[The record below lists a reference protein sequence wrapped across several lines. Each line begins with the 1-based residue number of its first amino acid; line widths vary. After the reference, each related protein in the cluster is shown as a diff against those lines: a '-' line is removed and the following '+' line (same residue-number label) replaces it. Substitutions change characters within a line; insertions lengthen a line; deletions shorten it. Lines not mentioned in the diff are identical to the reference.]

1 VDWTGFKATVDA
13 TGKTL
18 LTIVTKFG
26 LLGIL
31 LSVLHVRTATA
42 SLWWRPRDHPA
53 CVNWSVY
60 VFRFV
65 HVQPDGEDD
74 LKRRQLMELA
84 IINGTYR
91 DTVTALSPAAVLT
104 GAAAALPAPVSR
116 TSSVLLHNI
125 LHCIIL
131 YGRFAYKSFVM

>member
-1 VDWTGFKATVDA
+1 MDC
-13 TGKTL
+13 
-18 LTIVTKFG
+18 
-26 LLGIL
+26 LGIL
-31 LSVLHVRTATA
+31 FSVLHVRTATA

-60 VFRFV
+60 VFRCV
-65 HVQPDGEDD
+65 LVQPDGEDD

-91 DTVTALSPAAVLT
+91 DTVTALSPTAVLT
-104 GAAAALPAPVSR
+104 GAAAATALPTPVSR

-131 YGRFAYKSFVM
+131 YGRLFTSHLSWSATSRLHFCD